1 MLRSNS
7 SLASTNTVTMST
19 LRKNQSGDQ
28 LSNATK
34 TDRLLA
40 HRSSYVWLGT
50 KLGTK
55 SKMIFFFFTK
65 EITNEI
71 FSRSKTIEI
80 GDQISHKNSLT
91 CVGVS
96 FDLELNYKW
105 ICYKNKNTQLLI
117 LEDLKIIQYGLQK
130 VLKIVTLCN
139 GSLIWFGN
147 EK

>member
-50 KLGTK
+50 K
-55 SKMIFFFFTK
+55 SKVIFFLYK
-65 EITNEI
+65 GNHEWNI
-71 FSRSKTIEI
+71 FKIKDNWNWWSNFSQKLFDLKHI
-80 GDQISHKNSLT
+80 
-91 CVGVS
+91 VWVS

-105 ICYKNKNTQLLI
+105 ICYKNKSTQSLI

-139 GSLIWFGN
+139 GSFIWFGN